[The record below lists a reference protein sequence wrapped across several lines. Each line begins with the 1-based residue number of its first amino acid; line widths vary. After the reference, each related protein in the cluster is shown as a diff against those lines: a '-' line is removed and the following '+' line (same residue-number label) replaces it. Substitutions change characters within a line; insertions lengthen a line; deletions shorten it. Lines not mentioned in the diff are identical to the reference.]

1 MCLIALPNFTSNFSN
16 SAPLLL
22 LIYLNKIIYI
32 FLLFC
37 VSNTHS
43 LEDEFNLN
51 FLLLSFLFISYLCI
65 LFLTSTMVHQLPNI
79 SISNGFIIIIVI
91 IIINKT
97 YYHVSSKKTL
107 YY

>member
-51 FLLLSFLFISYLCI
+51 FLLLSFFIYFLFMY
-65 LFLTSTMVHQLPNI
+65 
-79 SISNGFIIIIVI
+79 FIFNFNYGTPITKY
-91 IIINKT
+91 INF
-97 YYHVSSKKTL
+97 
-107 YY
+107 